1 MDPAVTAP
9 QKPRSLLEHL
19 ARTRDTRNAARERL
33 ERAEQLFLNALVQCR
48 PRHTL
53 QEIGD
58 VAGLTREGVRYHI
71 SQLNQR
77 RQGKGKP

>member
-1 MDPAVTAP
+1 MQLMSAP

-19 ARTRDTRNAARERL
+19 ARTRDTRNHARTKLHE
-33 ERAEQLFLNALVQCR
+33 AEQLFLNALVQCR

-71 SQLNQR
+71 SQLNTR